1 MNGSANRSSMGDIR
15 KNDLFPESLTCLGLA
30 APAGRISPAAYE
42 STCRFLSGLGIRLVP
57 GKSVLK
63 NDVLSYVSAPASD
76 RISDLN
82 DLIHDPEIQGI
93 YCLRGGYG
101 SVHLLDRLDWTALR
115 ERRLPMIGYSDIT
128 ALHAAMQ
135 AKHAGKAVSACMAL
149 RLEADSRNPAFRR
162 NFKRAMGIMMR
173 NRGTFRRIAHLT
185 ACSGISE
192 LPESPLFCGNLTT
205 LASLCGTGY
214 LPKISGQVIFLE
226 DIAEPVRK
234 LDRTLMQLKLS
245 GFFERCSG
253 VILGNFKQCG
263 DPAERQELFR
273 RFAESLS
280 VPVFSGL
287 HYGHCACSLSL
298 VCGET
303 AAVRNGNLYLR
314 DPFSA

>member
-1 MNGSANRSSMGDIR
+1 MNCSADQLCTHELR
-15 KNDLFPESLTCLGLA
+15 KDDLFPDSLNCLGLA

-42 STCRFLSGLGIRLVP
+42 SAVRFLTCLGIRPVP
-57 GKSVLK
+57 GRSVLK
-63 NDVLSYVSAPASD
+63 NDTLSYVSAPASD

-82 DLIHDPEIQGI
+82 ELIHNPEIQAI

-101 SVHLLDRLDWTALR
+101 SVHLLEQLDWTVLR
-115 ERRLPMIGYSDIT
+115 KRRLPVIGYSDIT

-135 AKHAGKAVSACMAL
+135 TKHAGKAVSACMAL
-149 RLEADSRNPAFRR
+149 RLETDSRNPAFRR

-173 NRGTFRRIAHLT
+173 NRGSFRRMARLT
-185 ACSGISE
+185 ACNGASV

-214 LPKISGQVIFLE
+214 LPRINGQVIFLE

-234 LDRTLMQLKLS
+234 LDRTLTQLKLN

-263 DPAERQELFR
+263 DSKERQELFR
-273 RFAESLS
+273 RFAENLS

-303 AAVRNGNLYLR
+303 AAVRNGSLYLR